1 MRRTSMSNGWLKGMV
16 TGAILGASAA
26 TVYGM
31 MNWQVE
37 RKLGRAA
44 VNAGKTISEKTQNWF
59 S

>member
-1 MRRTSMSNGWLKGMV
+1 MKRGWIKGMIA
-16 TGAILGASAA
+16 GAVLGASAA

-44 VNAGKTISEKTQNWF
+44 MNAGRTMSEKVQDWF
-59 S
+59 G

>member
-1 MRRTSMSNGWLKGMV
+1 MSNGWLKGMV

>member
-1 MRRTSMSNGWLKGMV
+1 MKAMKRGWIKGMIA
-16 TGAILGASAA
+16 GAVLGASAA

-44 VNAGKTISEKTQNWF
+44 MNAGRTMSEKVQDWF
-59 S
+59 G